1 MCMYVYIF
9 LYLSYVP
16 PGMIR
21 VTSRRALS
29 EARERVRERVF
40 NGVLLIIAVWV

>member
-16 PGMIR
+16 PEMIR
-21 VTSRRALS
+21 VTSRRVLS